1 VFYGHVSRLTI
12 VERDVSAFG
21 SVRTS
26 TYDLRPI

>member
-1 VFYGHVSRLTI
+1 VTI
-12 VERDVSAFG
+12 VERDVCAFG